1 MTDTNSQKK
10 FKVGEIIMKTK
21 SMVVAGVAAVLAVV
35 GLIGSINVVPTGMTG
50 VKVRMGQVQEETL
63 SSGIHFKI
71 PFIDSVK
78 KVNNKQEELTYSG
91 QCWGESKEQTPVYYE
106 NVVITYQIA
115 PSASVWLYSNIDKNF
130 IKDGSALIPIA
141 MVSSALK
148 DASVTLD
155 TRDVTKRGMIE
166 PLAAKELQEAL
177 NEKYGDGN
185 VTVVRVTIENADF
198 EQAYNDV
205 IAERQAAQI
214 KYEQQ
219 EIENKTTIEKAK
231 ADAEAVEVKAQAEA
245 NAKIMA
251 AEAEAEANRK
261 VRESLTNEILA
272 NNMITKWNGELPKVQ
287 GSDSDFMFDASS
299 FIENSTTETKSQS
312 ENQSSTETQ
321 PSSN

>member
-1 MTDTNSQKK
+1 
-10 FKVGEIIMKTK
+10 MKTK
-21 SMVVAGVAAVLAVV
+21 TMVVAGVTAFLTVV
-35 GLIGSINVVPTGMTG
+35 GLIGSVRVIPTGMTG

-63 SSGIHFKI
+63 SSGVHFKI
-71 PFIDSVK
+71 PFIESIK
-78 KVNNKQEELTYSG
+78 KINNKQEELTYSG
-91 QCWGESKEQTPVYYE
+91 QCWGESKDQTPVYYE
-106 NVVITYQIA
+106 NVVVTYQIA

-130 IKDGSALIPIA
+130 IKDGLALIPVA

-155 TRDVTKRGMIE
+155 TRDVTKRGTIE

-177 NEKYGDGN
+177 NEKYGDGS
-185 VTVVRVTIENADF
+185 VTVVRITIENADF
-198 EQAYNDV
+198 EQSYNDI

-245 NAKIMA
+245 NAKIVA

-261 VRESLTNEILA
+261 VRESLTDEILK

-287 GSDSDFMFDASS
+287 SGDSDFMFDTSS
-299 FIENSTTETKSQS
+299 LIESNSTVETKPQS
-312 ENQSSTETQ
+312 EEQSSSELQ
-321 PSSN
+321 EK

>member
-1 MTDTNSQKK
+1 
-10 FKVGEIIMKTK
+10 MKTK
-21 SMVVAGVAAVLAVV
+21 TMVVAGVTAFLTVV
-35 GLIGSINVVPTGMTG
+35 GLIASVRVIPTGMTG

-63 SSGIHFKI
+63 SSGVHFKI
-71 PFIDSVK
+71 PFIESIK
-78 KVNNKQEELTYSG
+78 KINNKQEELTYSG

-106 NVVITYQIA
+106 NVVVTYQIA

-130 IKDGSALIPIA
+130 IKDGLALIPVA

-155 TRDVTKRGMIE
+155 TRDVTKRGTIE

-177 NEKYGDGN
+177 NEKYGDGS
-185 VTVVRVTIENADF
+185 VTVVRITIENADF
-198 EQAYNDV
+198 EQSYNDI

-245 NAKIMA
+245 NAKIVA

-261 VRESLTNEILA
+261 VRESLTDEILK

-287 GSDSDFMFDASS
+287 SGDSDFMFDTSS
-299 FIENSTTETKSQS
+299 LIESNSTAETKPQS
-312 ENQSSTETQ
+312 EEQSSSELQ
-321 PSSN
+321 EK

>member
-1 MTDTNSQKK
+1 
-10 FKVGEIIMKTK
+10 MKTK
-21 SMVVAGVAAVLAVV
+21 TMVVAGITAFLTVV
-35 GLIGSINVVPTGMTG
+35 GLIGSVRVIPTGMTG

-63 SSGIHFKI
+63 SSGVHFKI
-71 PFIDSVK
+71 PFIESIK
-78 KVNNKQEELTYSG
+78 KINNKQEELTYSG

-106 NVVITYQIA
+106 NVVVTYQIA
-115 PSASVWLYSNIDKNF
+115 PSDSVWLYSNIDKNF
-130 IKDGSALIPIA
+130 IKDGLALIPVA

-155 TRDVTKRGMIE
+155 TRDVTKRGTIE

-177 NEKYGDGN
+177 NEKYGDGS
-185 VTVVRVTIENADF
+185 VTVVRITIENADF
-198 EQAYNDV
+198 EQSYNDI

-245 NAKIMA
+245 NAKIVA

-261 VRESLTNEILA
+261 VRESLTDEILK

-287 GSDSDFMFDASS
+287 SGDSDFMFDTSS
-299 FIENSTTETKSQS
+299 LIESNSTVETKPQS
-312 ENQSSTETQ
+312 EEQSSSELQ
-321 PSSN
+321 EK